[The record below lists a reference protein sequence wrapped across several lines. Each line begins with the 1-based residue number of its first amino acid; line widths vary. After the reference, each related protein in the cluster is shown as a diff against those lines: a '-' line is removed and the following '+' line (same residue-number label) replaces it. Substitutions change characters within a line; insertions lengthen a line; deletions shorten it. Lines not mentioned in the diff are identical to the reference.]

1 MKGFDILK
9 TMPEQGFLKV
19 VSRTNDS
26 LTSEQKA
33 LLSRRGNF
41 FFRNG
46 DIEQARKIFVTIGY
60 SDGLIR
66 VGDWYMERGNPYEA
80 YRMYKLAPA
89 PEKAE
94 LIIKRMAEVISR
106 LIKE

>member
-1 MKGFDILK
+1 MKGLDILK

-19 VSRTNDS
+19 VSRTNES

-33 LLSRRGNF
+33 LLARKGNEAF
-41 FFRNG
+41 G
-46 DIEQARKIFVTIGY
+46 AGQIEQARKIFVTIGY
-60 SDGLIR
+60 SDGMIR
-66 VGDWYMERGNPYEA
+66 VGDWYWEKGNPYEA

-94 LIIKRMAEVISR
+94 MIIKRMAAVISR
-106 LIKE
+106 LLID